1 MSSFFSEASIY
12 TTIILIII
20 KSFAIKMLA
29 GLAIALL
36 LGIAAGT
43 AAGLIPGIHV
53 NLIGASLVP
62 SLLLIGFQAEP
73 VYLIVFVASMAITQ
87 TFVDFIPSVFLGAP
101 DEGTE
106 LSILPGH
113 QLLKKGQGFQAVVL
127 TCYGSLSAVVLLA
140 ILAVPFIFL
149 SQDFMSSIYGKIT
162 LIIPALLAL
171 SSLYLISNEEKRL
184 PAFFVFSL
192 TGVLGLA
199 VLNMGSLEQ
208 PLLPLLTGLFGSS
221 TMFMSIKSK
230 TKIPKQEI
238 SMPEKKII
246 RPLLGALVASP
257 LCGFLPGLGA
267 GQAAIIGNSISK
279 TDTRGF
285 LVLLGATNTFVMGI
299 SFIALY
305 LLSKTRTGA
314 AATVQQLTGNLDKS
328 FFFLVIMAAI
338 AAGIISYFLT
348 IWMTKKISS
357 KIEKINYTVISI
369 IVICFLAVLVTAI
382 SGFLGLL
389 VMITSTMT
397 GIYCISSGVRRTN
410 MMGCLV
416 IPTLVL
422 YLI

>member
-314 AATVQQLTGNLDKS
+314 AATMQQLTGNLDKS